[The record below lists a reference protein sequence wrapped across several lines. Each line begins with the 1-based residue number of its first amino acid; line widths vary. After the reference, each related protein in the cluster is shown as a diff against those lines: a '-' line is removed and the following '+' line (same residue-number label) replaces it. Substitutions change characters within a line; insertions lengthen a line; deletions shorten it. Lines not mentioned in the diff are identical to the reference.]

1 MAFQPIRRL
10 LSGAIHQAG
19 IDEQVS
25 SVRVLTLAKETL
37 EKFWG
42 TEKAAYIEWV
52 SYKDGV
58 VRVRCQA
65 PAAKQELKTWEVR
78 LLNEINR
85 ALGSKKVTRF
95 MEAM

>member
-10 LSGAIHQAG
+10 LSESIRQAG

-25 SVRVLTLAKETL
+25 SVRVLAVAKETL

-42 TEKAAYIEWV
+42 PEKAAYIEWI

-58 VRVRCQA
+58 IRFRSCA
-65 PAAKQELKTWEVR
+65 PAAKQELKAWEVR
-78 LLNEINR
+78 FLNELNR
-85 ALGSKKVTRF
+85 CLGTKKVIKL
-95 MEAM
+95 MEA